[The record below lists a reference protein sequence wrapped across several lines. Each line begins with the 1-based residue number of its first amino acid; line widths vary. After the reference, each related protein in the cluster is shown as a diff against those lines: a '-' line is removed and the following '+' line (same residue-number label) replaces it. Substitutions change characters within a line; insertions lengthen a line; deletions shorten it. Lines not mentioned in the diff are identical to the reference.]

1 MTLQPGK
8 GWANGGTATH
18 IDTPDGAAI
27 RRTGKITLDH
37 LGFAFDVGGARPPIQ
52 VLNDCCYEVRPGSFT
67 CIIGGSGCGKSTLL
81 AIIAGY
87 LGATQGRV
95 LVDGVPVTGPGSDRM
110 MVFQH
115 STLFPWYTAA
125 QNIAFGLSLVAH
137 RVEREARGKRVKEL
151 LTLVGLD
158 GIGDRYP
165 HELSGGMRQ
174 RVEIARALA
183 IQPDLLLMD
192 EPLGALDA
200 LTRLNMQH
208 EILKIWHE
216 TGKTILFVTHDI
228 TEAIILADE
237 IVVMTSRPSTT
248 REIVQVDLARPRSR
262 DSSRVVEI
270 AHHLAGLLH
279 ASF

>member
-1 MTLQPGK
+1 MPGS
-8 GWANGGTATH
+8 GITE
-18 IDTPDGAAI
+18 
-27 RRTGKITLDH
+27 RTGKVTLDR
-37 LGFAFDVGGARPPIQ
+37 LGFAFEFGGARPPVQ
-52 VLNDCCYEVRPGSFT
+52 VLHECCYEVRPGSFT

-87 LGATQGRV
+87 LRATQGRV
-95 LVDGVPVTGPGSDRM
+95 LVDGVPITGPGSDRM

-115 STLFPWYTAA
+115 STLFPWYTAGE
-125 QNIAFGLSLVAH
+125 NIAFGLSLAAH
-137 RVEREARGKRVKEL
+137 RIIRDQRTKRVNEL
-151 LTLVGLD
+151 LALVGLE
-158 GIGDRYP
+158 GVSDRYP

-174 RVEIARALA
+174 RIEIARALA
-183 IQPDLLLMD
+183 IEPELLLMD

-200 LTRLNMQH
+200 LTRLNMQQ

-237 IVVMTSRPSTT
+237 IVVMASRPSTT
-248 REIVQVDLARPRSR
+248 REIVRVDLPRPRRR
-262 DSSRVVEI
+262 DNSRVVEI
-270 AHHLAGLLH
+270 AHQLAGLLH